1 MNPQTKHVC
10 VVGAGIVGLSTAW
23 RLLQDGWQVSII
35 EESAA
40 PGLVTS
46 YANGAQLSYSYVA
59 PLAEPSAITSLP
71 KWLLK
76 KDGPLRIHP
85 SLSPEFLRWS
95 VSFAA
100 HCTTASAHQTT
111 RDLLGLGYLSRRV
124 LREWYRGAT
133 SQFAHFHRGIC
144 NYFRYSYF
152 QSGHA
157 NKKAN
162 VHSDHHTRDYCR

>member
-10 VVGAGIVGLSTAW
+10 VIGAGIVGLSTAW
-23 RLLQDGWQVSII
+23 RLMQDGWQVSVI

-59 PLAEPSAITSLP
+59 PLAEPSALTSLP

-85 SLSPEFLRWS
+85 SLSPEFLRWGL
-95 VSFAA
+95 SFAS
-100 HCTTASAHQTT
+100 H
-111 RDLLGLGYLSRRV
+111 
-124 LREWYRGAT
+124 
-133 SQFAHFHRGIC
+133 
-144 NYFRYSYF
+144 
-152 QSGHA
+152 
-157 NKKAN
+157 
-162 VHSDHHTRDYCR
+162 

>member
-23 RLLQDGWQVSII
+23 RLMQDGWQVSVI

-71 KWLLK
+71 KWLLQ
-76 KDGPLRIHP
+76 KDGPLHIHP
-85 SLSPEFLRWS
+85 SLSPHFLRWTL
-95 VSFAA
+95 SFAS
-100 HCTTASAHQTT
+100 HCTSARAHQTT

-124 LREWYRGAT
+124 LREWLADVPASLAT
-133 SQFAHFHRGIC
+133 AAG
-144 NYFRYSYF
+144 
-152 QSGHA
+152 
-157 NKKAN
+157 
-162 VHSDHHTRDYCR
+162 